1 MTLEAISRL
10 RSTVAPDRFLDVCRT
25 IRAAVVC
32 RTRRFDIS
40 SEPHFDDA
48 GSAYFREQLARTR
61 NYLEY
66 GSGGSTVFASKL
78 VQLLVSVDSDAH
90 FLAAVRDRLA
100 ADDAVNGLRG
110 YRRAVTK
117 LMHVNIGPTVDWG
130 IPAFKRLTAR
140 RVRRWQAY
148 SSAPWRYLQSIRQQ
162 PDLILIDGRFRVA
175 CVLESLL
182 NLSPATE
189 AQILVD
195 DYLTRPHYHVIER
208 FAEVEMAGRM
218 AVVRPRLRDRSEALC
233 MLQEYWADYR

>member
-1 MTLEAISRL
+1 MTLGAISRL
-10 RSTVAPDRFLDVCRT
+10 RSTVDPDRFLDT
-25 IRAAVVC
+25 WRAIKTAVVC

-40 SEPHFDDA
+40 SEPHFDDT
-48 GSAYFREQLARTR
+48 GSAYFREQLTRTR

-66 GSGGSTVFASKL
+66 GSGGSTVFASKR

-100 ADDAVNGLRG
+100 ADDSVSGEHRS
-110 YRRAVTK
+110 AVTK

-130 IPAFKRLTAR
+130 MPAFTRLTAR

-148 SSAPWRYLQSIRQQ
+148 PSAPWRYLQSIGQQ

-182 NLSPATE
+182 NLSPVSE

-195 DYLTRPHYHVIER
+195 DYITRPHYHVIER

-218 AVVRPRLRDRSEALC
+218 AVVRPGLRDRSEALSV
-233 MLQEYWADYR
+233 LQEYWADYR